1 MSDEMGANGPSG
13 AGGANAVSSS
23 VEVNAP
29 KGWERYKYI
38 YPPNARG
45 QEQLDIMLR
54 MEASDRDPMAPEY
67 IEQEILFMTK
77 YWHVSRNR
85 FPYEGAEQQF
95 LIVAMEPVYRIEDMT
110 PEMWLDLQQ
119 VWYKLMREY
128 QMEGGAFCMRFG
140 DPARSGASLTRLHA
154 HLIMP
159 AEGQK
164 VRPPIGGKKALK
176 PGLHL

>member
-1 MSDEMGANGPSG
+1 MSEESMATGVGSGSNGALG
-13 AGGANAVSSS
+13 
-23 VEVNAP
+23 
-29 KGWERYKYI
+29 ERPDWSKYKYI

-54 MEASDRDPMAPEY
+54 MEAGDRDPMAPEY

-95 LIVAMEPVYRIEDMT
+95 LIVAMEPVYRIEGMT

-119 VWYKLMREY
+119 IWYKLMREY

-140 DPARSGASLTRLHA
+140 DPSRSGASLTRLHA

-159 AEGQK
+159 TEGQK
-164 VRPPIGGKKALK
+164 VHPPIGGKKALK